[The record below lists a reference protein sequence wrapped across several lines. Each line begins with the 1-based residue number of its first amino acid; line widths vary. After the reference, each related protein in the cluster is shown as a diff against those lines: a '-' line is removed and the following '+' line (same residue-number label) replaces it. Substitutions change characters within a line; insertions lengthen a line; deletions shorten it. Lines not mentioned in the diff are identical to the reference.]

1 MHLIRR
7 KVFTVPPSPRP
18 SFDLESHPFFWMTQ
32 AMGARD
38 NALGDELKRVGLRVP
53 DWRVLATLYAR
64 KHLSLR
70 ELSDLCSIDR
80 TTLSRT
86 MDRMQ
91 DAGWVTRLTDS
102 HDLRVTRLSLTP
114 SGERLFAR
122 LWPVVDRLNRAAVAG
137 LPPGAVEL
145 LAWTLER
152 MKTNLDRESSR
163 MDEPSQDAA

>member
-1 MHLIRR
+1 M
-7 KVFTVPPSPRP
+7 PPDPRP
-18 SFDLESHPFFWMTQ
+18 AFDLEGHPFFWMTQ
-32 AMGARD
+32 AIGARD
-38 NALGDELKRVGLRVP
+38 SALADELKDVGLRVP

-70 ELSDLCSIDR
+70 ELADLCTIDR

-91 DAGWVTRLTDS
+91 EAGWVARLADS
-102 HDLRVTRLSLTP
+102 RDLRVTRLSLTP
-114 SGERLFAR
+114 SGEQLFAR

-137 LPPGAVEL
+137 LPPGAVEM

-152 MKTNLDRESSR
+152 MKINLDRESSR
-163 MDEPSQDAA
+163 GAEASRDAA

>member
-1 MHLIRR
+1 M
-7 KVFTVPPSPRP
+7 PPAPRP
-18 SFDLESHPFFWMTQ
+18 AFDLEGHPFFWMTQ
-32 AMGARD
+32 AMAARD
-38 NALGDELKRVGLRVP
+38 NALAGELKDLGLRVP

-70 ELSDLCSIDR
+70 ELADLCSIDR

-91 DAGWVTRLTDS
+91 EAGWVARLADS
-102 HDLRVTRLSLTP
+102 HDLRVTRLSLTA

-122 LWPVVDRLNRAAVAG
+122 LWPAVDRLNRAAMEG
-137 LPPGAVEL
+137 LPRGAVEL

-152 MKTNLDRESSR
+152 MKTNLDRQPSRIDASS
-163 MDEPSQDAA
+163 EDAA